1 MADQAPVVVLEVVR
15 RGRRPRYHRGARLD
29 GGLLLEPEQCNMDQV
44 VVEVRQLEHLPE
56 GMRRPWARLCRRC
69 WRGTT
74 ELEAADAARI
84 ARMTA

>member
-1 MADQAPVVVLEVVR
+1 MAEVAPVVVLEVVR

-29 GGLLLEPEQCNMDQV
+29 GGLLEPEQCNMDQV

-56 GMRRPWARLCRRC
+56 GLRRPWARLCRRC
-69 WRGTT
+69 WRGTP

-84 ARMTA
+84 TRISA